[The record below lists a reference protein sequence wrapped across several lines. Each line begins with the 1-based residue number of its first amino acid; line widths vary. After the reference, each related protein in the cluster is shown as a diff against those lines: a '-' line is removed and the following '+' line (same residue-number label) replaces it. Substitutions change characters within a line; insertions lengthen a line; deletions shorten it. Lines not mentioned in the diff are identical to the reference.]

1 MRRTIFLATAL
12 FVLLITAACQ
22 ATQSTPTAITQSAA
36 DPESAPAQAQPSQE
50 DQNLATVKRFYDEYA
65 AGNADVILAVHPPTI
80 TMHYAGSA
88 EQVPA
93 QALRDDLAA
102 IKEANPDL
110 HAEIHTMMAAGD
122 YVFTELT
129 WTGTHTGDFFGIT
142 ASGRPIVHNGIVVR
156 RLAADKIVESWE
168 IWDDLVLLQ
177 NLGFLPSWDE
187 IIASGGLTTTVTST
201 VNQPT
206 APAPVVDKRPIT
218 PGMYLARINANPSL
232 GVDGGYYAVRLDADD
247 SYRIVWFGTDR
258 SNLEA
263 GNPGME
269 GVLGTYAITGDQ
281 VVFTDVEGFAACSAE
296 EGVQGSYRFKA
307 DGNAL
312 RFTKLNDSCGARA
325 HILSTQTLSLRK
337 P

>member
-1 MRRTIFLATAL
+1 MQRIIVLAAAL
-12 FVLLITAACQ
+12 FMLLITAACQ
-22 ATQSTPTAITQSAA
+22 STQPTAIAPAGA

-50 DQNLATVKRFYDEYA
+50 DQNLTTVKRFYDEYA

-80 TMHYAGSA
+80 TMHYAGSTD
-88 EQVPA
+88 QVPA
-93 QALRDDLAA
+93 QVLRDDLAA
-102 IKEANPDL
+102 LKAANPDL
-110 HAEIHTMMAAGD
+110 HAEIHTMVAAGD

-129 WTGTHTGDFFGIT
+129 WSGTHTGDFFGIT
-142 ASGRPIVHNGIVVR
+142 ASGKPILHNGIVMR
-156 RLAADKIVESWE
+156 RLENGTIVESWE
-168 IWDDLVLLQ
+168 MWDDLVLLQ
-177 NLGFLPSWDE
+177 NLGFLPSWDD

-201 VNQPT
+201 VSQPT
-206 APAPVVDKRPIT
+206 AAAPVVDKRPIT
-218 PGMYLARINANPSL
+218 PGKYLARINANPSL

-258 SNLEA
+258 SNLDA
-263 GNPGME
+263 GDPGME

-296 EGVQGSYRFKA
+296 EGVQGTYRFSVS
-307 DGNAL
+307 GNSL

-325 HILSTQTLSLRK
+325 HVLSTQSMRLQQ